1 MEADHTKLKVNFVG
15 CEISLWLR
23 NYKRTAA
30 KSAFGY
36 EITRGW
42 LRNGVLHAAK
52 FRSHLARLR
61 NSLEASRYL
70 RLTFFRFFALD
81 I

>member
-1 MEADHTKLKVNFVG
+1 MNKLEPLEADHTKLKANFVS

-23 NYKRTAA
+23 N
-30 KSAFGY
+30 
-36 EITRGW
+36 
-42 LRNGVLHAAK
+42 GVLQLAK

-61 NSLEASRYL
+61 NPPECFQIFA
-70 RLTFFRFFALD
+70 TDIFRFFASD